1 MDTGGMSEPETPA
14 ERRRVVLHPR
24 TAAARRFDRSRGR
37 ASHVRGHTV
46 DTDEVLQLV
55 RLQGKT
61 SLRHVVVII
70 VPLLG
75 FLALLALVPALRTAR
90 PFGLPPVPWL
100 VVGPIAL
107 FSTAALAFR
116 HERRSVRIETEWSE
130 AHRESAP

>member
-1 MDTGGMSEPETPA
+1 M
-14 ERRRVVLHPR
+14 
-24 TAAARRFDRSRGR
+24 
-37 ASHVRGHTV
+37 
-46 DTDEVLQLV
+46 
-55 RLQGKT
+55 RLQAKT
-61 SLRHVVVII
+61 SLRHVALIL

-75 FLALLALVPALRTAR
+75 FLLLMALVPGVRSAR

-130 AHRESAP
+130 AHREAAP

>member
-1 MDTGGMSEPETPA
+1 MSESPPPA

-46 DTDEVLQLV
+46 DAEEVLDLV
-55 RLQGKT
+55 RLQAKT
-61 SLRHVVVII
+61 SLRHVALIL

-75 FLALLALVPALRTAR
+75 FLLLMALVPGVRSAR

-130 AHRESAP
+130 AHREAAP